1 MTEKMSLLL
10 LLTLSKVMF
19 AQNIM
24 IVNDVSGN
32 AADTVSVRI
41 EIQNADPFVGFQF
54 DMILPDQVSYVN
66 GSAKL
71 SDRAVDDHQ
80 IATSIVN
87 DSTLRV
93 LAFSINQ
100 SRFSGSSG
108 IVCSFEVKLGTIPGD
123 YSLSLVNAII
133 GDSVGT
139 NVLTEVRDGKVS
151 ILLQTGGLHGEKEPG
166 VPDYF
171 TISQNYPN
179 PFNSSTRI
187 IYSLPNKSDV
197 VLRIFDLTG
206 KEIYIESMYDM
217 TPGDHIVEWNGKD
230 KMGAGVPSGL
240 YVSRISTINYISSIK
255 ILFIK

>member
-1 MTEKMSLLL
+1 MRRIFLPIALLL
-10 LLTLSKVMF
+10 PSALYS
-19 AQNIM
+19 QNVM
-24 IVNDVSGN
+24 IVHDTSGN
-32 AADTVSVRI
+32 ANDTVVVSV
-41 EIQNADPFVGFQF
+41 EIQNIDPFAGFQF
-54 DMILPDQVSYVN
+54 DIPLPDQISYVN

-87 DSTLRV
+87 DTTLRV

-206 KEIYIESMYDM
+206 KEIYAENMYDM

-240 YVSRISTINYISSIK
+240 YVSQISTINYVSSIK